1 MYSITCWRLRRSIT
15 RYVDGELT
23 AADAAPVQRHLASC
37 DVCLQRA
44 RVERAVRDD
53 LQARTAR
60 AGSNAWLPRPTFP
73 APPPSA
79 APVASRR
86 AGIAA
91 LATGFVI
98 LLAVWSG
105 GRLQM
110 APLEAVGLISDSH
123 CNGVH
128 LPGGV
133 RGVDPASCVGGCIK
147 KGAHYVFVAGTTVYT
162 IRNQDFADLVPSAGR
177 RVQISG
183 TRQGQELTLLH
194 VAPIR

>member
-23 AADAAPVQRHLASC
+23 AAEAAPVQRHLARC
-37 DVCLQRA
+37 DVCRQRV
-44 RVERAVRDD
+44 RVEWAVRDD
-53 LQARTAR
+53 LHARTAR
-60 AGSNAWLPRPTFP
+60 AGSNAWLPRPAFP
-73 APPPSA
+73 AR
-79 APVASRR
+79 PVAASRR
-86 AGIAA
+86 VGTAA

-98 LLAVWSG
+98 LLAVWSS

-128 LPGGV
+128 QPGGV

-147 KGAHYVFVAGTTVYT
+147 KGAHYVFVVGSTVYT

-183 TRQGQELTLLH
+183 TRQGQKLTLRH
-194 VAPIR
+194 VAPVR